1 MWFSLLAVLV
11 LQAPPD
17 VLAAAGG
24 GTTVGAA
31 QGSPATKASGP
42 GTQAGPSRGPSSGR
56 QSSGPP
62 RSGQTSGSGS
72 SLIDDL
78 DQRWPW
84 WNDAEIK
91 RQLGL
96 SESTVQAIN
105 DIVRERMR
113 SSRSK
118 WDEFERETAKLNRMS
133 PAADDAIFELQVRRV
148 ETLRSELATSR
159 TMMNFRIAKQLQ
171 PDQLKKLREIV
182 ERRRADRDRSPGQTR

>member
-24 GTTVGAA
+24 GRTVGAA

-42 GTQAGPSRGPSSGR
+42 GTQAGPARGGASGR

>member
-24 GTTVGAA
+24 GRTVGAA

-84 WNDAEIK
+84 WTDAEIK

-182 ERRRADRDRSPGQTR
+182 ERRRADRDRSPGQGR